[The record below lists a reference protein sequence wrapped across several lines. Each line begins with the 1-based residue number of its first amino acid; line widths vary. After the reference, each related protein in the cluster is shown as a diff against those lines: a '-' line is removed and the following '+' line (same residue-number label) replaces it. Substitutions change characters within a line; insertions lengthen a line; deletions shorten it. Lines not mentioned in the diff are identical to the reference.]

1 MAIINS
7 LAIGKSV
14 KSAGNLTYKTVRGRT
29 IASQRITQN
38 KSNTLPQQI
47 QREKFK
53 MVSQSM
59 LLFRSYI
66 EKCYEKSK
74 YGSIRNSFFKQ
85 NPNFTLGGQVGEILE
100 GLVTLTDGFF
110 QAIERPEGAQRQ
122 LHFLSSGSL
131 PCLVSMDIEEL
142 PTVSV
147 LSKSYTNVN
156 SITGDTVFNFPSP
169 YKISEVSMVGV
180 ALLSDTLFVNVSKA
194 DESGEFSFGTN
205 INAAKGGYTVKATL
219 DGEMVTSITVTNES
233 PEISPTGNL
242 FFFIP
247 SVNGKVPN
255 TTAAYVPHE

>member
-1 MAIINS
+1 MAIVNS

-47 QREKFK
+47 QREHFK

-59 LLFRSYI
+59 LLVRSYI

-100 GLVTLTDGFF
+100 GLVTLTDGFM
-110 QAIERPEGAQRQ
+110 QAIERPEGSQRQ
-122 LHFLSSGSL
+122 LHFLSSGTL
-131 PCLVSMDIEEL
+131 PCIVEMDIEEL
-142 PTVSV
+142 ASVTVATKPYS
-147 LSKSYTNVN
+147 NVKAIN
-156 SITGDTVFNFPSP
+156 GDTVFHFPSP
-169 YKISEVSMVGV
+169 YKLEEITMIGV
-180 ALLSDTLFVNVSKA
+180 ALINNNMYVSSAKA
-194 DESGEFSFGTN
+194 DASGEFSFSTDV
-205 INAAKGGYTVKATL
+205 NAAKGDYTVKATL
-219 DGEMVTSITVTNES
+219 DGDLVTSITITNETEEMT
-233 PEISPTGNL
+233 PPGQL
-242 FFFIP
+242 FFFVP

-255 TTAAYVPHE
+255 TTAAYIPHG